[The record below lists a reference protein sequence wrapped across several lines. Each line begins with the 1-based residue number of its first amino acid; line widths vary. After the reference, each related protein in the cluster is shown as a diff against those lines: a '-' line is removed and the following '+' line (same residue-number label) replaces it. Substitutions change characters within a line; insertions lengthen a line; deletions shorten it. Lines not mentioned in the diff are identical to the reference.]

1 MKKEEPT
8 AQAVP
13 HPQHTVVMP
22 SRSVPPTHGVPS
34 TIGGD
39 SYQPPS
45 VLGTVLG
52 NGPVSVAPS
61 TQREQIVPGSAS
73 SASIL
78 AEIRKGPSDRLQIE
92 IRAASGGMGAIDVT
106 RSVHE
111 TRLEEGT
118 TTAWAT
124 QCRDNTEH

>member
-1 MKKEEPT
+1 MSKEHPT

-13 HPQHTVVMP
+13 QPQHTVIMP
-22 SRSVPPTHGVPS
+22 SRSVPPS
-34 TIGGD
+34 TAAPEAIGGD

-52 NGPVSVAPS
+52 GGPMSSVPQ

-78 AEIRKGPSDRLQIE
+78 AEIRKAPADRLHIE
-92 IRAASGGMGAIDVT
+92 LRAASGGM
-106 RSVHE
+106 
-111 TRLEEGT
+111 
-118 TTAWAT
+118 
-124 QCRDNTEH
+124 